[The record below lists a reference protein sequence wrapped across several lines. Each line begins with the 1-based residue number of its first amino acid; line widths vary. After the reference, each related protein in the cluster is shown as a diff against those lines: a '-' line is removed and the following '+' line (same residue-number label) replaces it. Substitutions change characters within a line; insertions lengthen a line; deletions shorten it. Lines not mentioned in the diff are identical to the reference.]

1 MGAWGNGMEYG
12 LINALLVAI
21 GGAIGGMGRF
31 AVSNL
36 LARYLGKAFPWG
48 TLAVNASGA
57 FLAGWLL
64 GSLGIASAPSSLWL
78 FTVTG
83 LLGGYTTVSS
93 FSLQTIELWQD
104 GQTLRAS
111 INIGITLLLGLAM
124 VTLGWLLS
132 GATLSGA
139 SL

>member
-1 MGAWGNGMEYG
+1 MGFG
-12 LINALLVAI
+12 LTNVLLVAL
-21 GGAIGGMGRF
+21 GGALGGMGRF

-64 GSLGIASAPSSLWL
+64 GSLGIDNAPSSLWL
-78 FTVTG
+78 FTIVG

-93 FSLQTIELWQD
+93 FSLQTIELWQG
-104 GQTLRAS
+104 GQAPRAAVNVAATLS
-111 INIGITLLLGLAM
+111 LGLAM
-124 VTLGWLLS
+124 VVLGWIVA
-132 GATLSGA
+132 GG

>member
-1 MGAWGNGMEYG
+1 MGHG
-12 LINALLVAI
+12 LTSVLLVAL
-21 GGAIGGMGRF
+21 GGALGGMGRF

-64 GSLGIASAPSSLWL
+64 GSLGIDNAPSSLWL
-78 FTVTG
+78 FTIVG

-93 FSLQTIELWQD
+93 FSLQTIELWQG
-104 GQTLRAS
+104 GQAPRATVNVAATLS
-111 INIGITLLLGLAM
+111 LGLAM
-124 VTLGWLLS
+124 VVLGWIVA
-132 GATLSGA
+132 GG

>member
-1 MGAWGNGMEYG
+1 MGFG
-12 LINALLVAI
+12 LTNVLLVAL
-21 GGAIGGMGRF
+21 GGALGGMGRF

-64 GSLGIASAPSSLWL
+64 GSLGIDNAPSSLWL
-78 FTVTG
+78 FTIVG

-93 FSLQTIELWQD
+93 FSLQTIELWQ
-104 GQTLRAS
+104 GGHAPRAAVNVAATLS
-111 INIGITLLLGLAM
+111 LGLAM
-124 VTLGWLLS
+124 VVLGWIVA
-132 GATLSGA
+132 GG